1 MSRRPPYADQSAP
14 DTDRLTPL
22 QPFDA
27 NRRLLLKGLTV
38 PAFVS
43 ACGGGGSTPGLP
55 AQLGADSSA
64 SASAETPTAQ
74 VPVAALAPEP
84 APAPAERPVNV
95 VHDLPLTHG
104 LLATVGAS
112 LEFSRVGPSSVVDC
126 YGSLQMV
133 WSQEARFLGA
143 RRVANLLRDDSF
155 TAGWTMSDEVQ
166 KTLLVDAGPYH
177 GRSNVYEFSRTGG
190 RGELLTCVTSGI
202 RPAQYT
208 FSVWVG
214 ANGNATFTISMERT
228 DGGVLATQT
237 VTPPAQGLIRMAVV
251 CTLRSGASLMI
262 RCATSGS
269 QAKVRLSCPQ
279 LEHTTGQNGAPND
292 YVPRGNPLDAPPW
305 RNANVDG
312 VEYFNT
318 LNAWT
323 LSNGVAVESAVKER
337 ISENVLKGLLVG
349 PTHANSLYESRDF
362 AAPSWTLV
370 NSKAG
375 NSLLDSTLLGPAS
388 LRMLEE
394 TAAMGGHR
402 FQQQWRIATL
412 PRDNSMLTM
421 SVHVAPRPGNR
432 RLVTVGF
439 IDKAGVEKKAM
450 VDVVTRQVVKE
461 TGNVFKT
468 HITPLGDVL
477 RVSFTDTVGYGVAAP
492 IGFVGLA
499 QASGE
504 DSYTGTPGEGIHFGG
519 ISLERTDHACIY
531 LGDSG
536 TQIAVGTGDDGNS
549 IVFDPAMGHNN
560 WTVSVDCTPLYD
572 SDSRCKTSWS
582 FVWYATKQS
591 NIRWGC
597 AIRPG
602 AYGGAVVEDFVQCP
616 VFDCYAGP
624 DGHGVPQ
631 VNALTGA
638 TQEIFDVANV
648 NHVAPAMETH
658 RWQVALHPVAI
669 DQGSNVA
676 MYVGTKKG
684 VLDSNGRHIVSK
696 VPLQVRCRLGYK
708 YSPIDE
714 KCIKHFKVFSFARTW
729 EQMQSAAASG

>member
-1 MSRRPPYADQSAP
+1 MSRSPYADQCAP
-14 DTDRLTPL
+14 DADRLTPS

-27 NRRLLLKGLTV
+27 NRRLFLKGLTV

-43 ACGGGGSTPGLP
+43 ACGGGGSTPGVP
-55 AQLGADSSA
+55 AQLGADGSA
-64 SASAETPTAQ
+64 SAPLETAAAQ
-74 VPVAALAPEP
+74 APVPDLAPEP
-84 APAPAERPVNV
+84 VPAPIERPINV

-104 LLATVGAS
+104 LHATVGAN
-112 LEFSRVGPSSVVDC
+112 LEFSRVGESSVIDC
-126 YGSLQMV
+126 YGSLQIV

-143 RRVANLLRDDSF
+143 RRVANLLREDSF

-166 KTLLVDAGPYH
+166 KTLLEDAGPCH
-177 GRSNVYEFSRTGG
+177 GRRNVYEFSRTAG
-190 RGELLTCVTSGI
+190 RGDLLTCVTSGI

-214 ANGNATFTISMERT
+214 ANGSATFTISMEGT
-228 DGGVLATQT
+228 DGRVLATQT
-237 VTPPAQGLIRMAVV
+237 ITPPAQELVRMAVV
-251 CTLRSGASLMI
+251 CTLRSGTSLMI
-262 RCATSGS
+262 RCSSSGP

-279 LEHTTGQNGAPND
+279 FEHTTGQNGAPND

-305 RNANVDG
+305 RYANVDG

-318 LNAWT
+318 WNAWT
-323 LSNGVAVESAVKER
+323 LNNGVAVESAVTEL
-337 ISENVLKGLLVG
+337 ISEKVLKGLLVG
-349 PTHANSLYESRDF
+349 PTRVNSLYESRDF
-362 AAPSWTLV
+362 AASSWTLV
-370 NSKAG
+370 NTKTG
-375 NSLLDSTLLGPAS
+375 NSILDSTLLGPAS

-394 TAAMGGHR
+394 TAALGRHR
-402 FQQQWRIATL
+402 FQQRWRIAT
-412 PRDNSMLTM
+412 PPGDNSMLTM
-421 SVHVAPRPGNR
+421 SVHVAPRPGDR

-450 VDVVTRQVVKE
+450 VDVVNRQVVKE

-468 HITPLGDVL
+468 HITRLGDVL
-477 RVSFTDTVGYGVAAP
+477 RVSFTDTAGYGVAAP

-499 QASGE
+499 QSSGE
-504 DSYTGTPGEGIHFGG
+504 DDYAGTPGEGIHFGG

-536 TQIAVGTGDDGNS
+536 TGIAGGTGDDGNS
-549 IVFDPAMGHNN
+549 VVFDSAMGQNN

-602 AYGGAVVEDFVQCP
+602 AYGGAVVEDFIQCP
-616 VFDCYAGP
+616 VFDCYGGP
-624 DGHGVPQ
+624 DGLGVPQ
-631 VNALTGA
+631 VNTRTGSR
-638 TQEIFDVANV
+638 QEIFDVANV

-658 RWQVALHPVAI
+658 RWQIALHPEAI
-669 DQGSNVA
+669 DRGSNIA
-676 MYVGTKKG
+676 MYVGTKRG
-684 VLDSNGRHIVSK
+684 VLDSNGTHVVSR
-696 VPLQVRCRLGYK
+696 VPLQVACRLGYK
-708 YSPIDE
+708 FSPIDE
-714 KCIKHFKVFSFARTW
+714 KCIKHFQVLSFARTW
-729 EQMQSAAASG
+729 EQMLQNATETA